1 MNLEHPPTFGD
12 NLLFHTWNSEKNE
25 TRRHFVFGSRVVAE
39 AGLPTLLR
47 KDWRTWLGELNK
59 INDTLPKNSGRE
71 IKPSKTQI
79 DGLEN
84 IITPHNTLSEHHIQ
98 HCQASYN
105 IPLHTNLNLDN
116 RDYQQVP
123 PRDTL

>member
-1 MNLEHPPTFGD
+1 MLCIKAFSCRHSKEKVEVQLEWSNTH
-12 NLLFHTWNSEKNE
+12 
-25 TRRHFVFGSRVVAE
+25 
-39 AGLPTLLR
+39 
-47 KDWRTWLGELNK
+47 
-59 INDTLPKNSGRE
+59 TLPKNSGRE

-98 HCQASYN
+98 HCQVSYN
-105 IPLHTNLNLDN
+105 IPLHTNPNLEN